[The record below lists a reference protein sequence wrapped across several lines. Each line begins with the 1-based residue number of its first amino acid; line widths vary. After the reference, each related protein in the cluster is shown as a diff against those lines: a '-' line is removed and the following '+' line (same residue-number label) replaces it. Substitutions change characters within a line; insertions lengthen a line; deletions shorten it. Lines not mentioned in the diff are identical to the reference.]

1 MALAQTLPL
10 FGRAPMLRDNAPL
23 VSVPANARP
32 NRQEPRP
39 YQWARINQARELLK
53 DNRSVLVVMATGT
66 GKTTVFGELA
76 AGCEG
81 RVLVLAH
88 RRELIAQA
96 HGRLRDQTGEMIG
109 IEQADQRSHG
119 ERIVVASR
127 DTLHPERLREVFDP
141 KDIGTIFVDEA
152 HHAAKKN
159 KTYTHIFEYFPK
171 AQIIGFTATPDRQDE
186 SALAQTFDAVCEP
199 YEILEGIEDGFL
211 CPFVGVTE
219 RLPSLSL
226 VGMRRNGEG
235 GDYGDKQ
242 LGDELLRNQETMKAI
257 VAHILHYAGDDR
269 KTLGFF
275 PTVETAHIA
284 SESLNVLRPG
294 FARAVDGT
302 TPMDERDRAVRAY
315 TNGDLQALINCGVF
329 TEGTDFPKT
338 SLVALARPTRSRG
351 LYAQMAGRG
360 GRLSPGKADCILLDF
375 VGLSDD
381 KSLCCPE
388 DLLGGRYDDEV
399 LEEAKKKTGGKTH
412 EKLAAAAL
420 SVAKRKAE
428 AAAIARA
435 KAAKTASGS
444 FDPFQ
449 ALGLSAPSAAMARF
463 AAPPSEKQIAMIV
476 KAGWTQEAAEKLSR
490 QQCSAIIGK
499 LVDRMDRKLATLPM
513 VRVFS
518 KRGIDARN
526 ASFANARQAMDFLA
540 SSNWRA
546 SNADVE
552 AILFRQREVG
562 EDLY

>member
-1 MALAQTLPL
+1 MAMETLPL
-10 FGRAPMLRDNAPL
+10 FGRAPMLRDNAPIA
-23 VSVPANARP
+23 PAPVAARP
-32 NRQEPRP
+32 HRQEPRP
-39 YQWARINQARELLK
+39 YQWARIFQARELLQT
-53 DNRSVLVVMATGT
+53 NRSVLVVMATGT

-76 AGCEG
+76 AGCTG
-81 RVLVLAH
+81 RVLVIAH

-96 HGRLRDQTGEMIG
+96 HERLRNQTGEMVG

-119 ERIVVASR
+119 QRIIVASR
-127 DTLHPERLREVFDP
+127 DTLHPERLREVFEP
-141 KDIGTIFVDEA
+141 GDIDTIFVDEA

-159 KTYTHIFEYFPK
+159 KTYTHIFDYFSEAK
-171 AQIIGFTATPDRQDE
+171 IIGFTATPDRQDE

-199 YEILEGIEDGFL
+199 YEILDGIEDGFL
-211 CPFVGVTE
+211 APFVGVTE

-226 VGMRRNGEG
+226 VGMRRNGPG

-257 VAHILHYAGDDR
+257 VGHILHYAGDSR

-284 SESLNVLRPG
+284 AESLNVLRPG
-294 FARAVDGT
+294 FAKAVDGS

-315 TNGDLQALINCGVF
+315 THGDLQALMNCGVF

-338 SLVALARPTRSRG
+338 SLIALARPTRSRG

-360 GRLSPGKADCILLDF
+360 GRISPGKEDCILLDF
-375 VGLSDD
+375 VGLTDD

-388 DLLGGRYDDEV
+388 DLLGGRYDDDV
-399 LEEAKKKTGGKTH
+399 LEEAKKKPGGKTH
-412 EKLAAAAL
+412 EKLEAAAL

-435 KAAKTASGS
+435 KTAKTTSGT
-444 FDPFQ
+444 FDPFK
-449 ALGLSAPSAAMARF
+449 ALGLREPTPAMARF
-463 AAPPSEKQIAMIV
+463 AAPPSEKQVAMLV
-476 KAGWTQEAAEKLSR
+476 KAGWAQDAAEKLSR

-499 LVDRMDRKLATLPM
+499 LMDRMDRKLATLPM
-513 VRVFS
+513 VRAFS

-526 ASFANARQAMDFLA
+526 ATFANARQAMDFLA
-540 SSNWRA
+540 SNNWRA
-546 SNADVE
+546 ANADVE
-552 AILFRQREVG
+552 AILFRHREVG
-562 EDLY
+562 EDG

>member
-1 MALAQTLPL
+1 
-10 FGRAPMLRDNAPL
+10 
-23 VSVPANARP
+23 
-32 NRQEPRP
+32 
-39 YQWARINQARELLK
+39 
-53 DNRSVLVVMATGT
+53 VLVI
-66 GKTTVFGELA
+66 
-76 AGCEG
+76 
-81 RVLVLAH
+81 AH

-96 HGRLRDQTGEMIG
+96 HGRLLDQTGELIG
-109 IEQADQRSHG
+109 IEQAEQRSHG

-127 DTLHPERLREVFDP
+127 DTLHPDRLREVFKPGDVA
-141 KDIGTIFVDEA
+141 TIFVDEA

-159 KTYTHIFEYFPK
+159 KTYTHIFDYLSK

-199 YEILEGIEDGFL
+199 YEILEGIEDGYL
-211 CPFVGVTE
+211 CPFVGATE

-226 VGMRRNGEG
+226 AGMTRNGPG

-242 LGDELLRNQETMKAI
+242 LGEELLRNQETMKAI
-257 VAHILHYAGDDR
+257 VGHIIDYAGDSR

-284 SESLNVLRPG
+284 AEALNVLRPG

-315 TNGDLQALINCGVF
+315 RDGDLQGLMNCGVF
-329 TEGTDFPKT
+329 TEGSDFPKT

-375 VGLSDD
+375 VGVTDD

-388 DLLGGRYDDEV
+388 ELLGGRYDEEV
-399 LEEAKKKTGGKTH
+399 LEEAKKKKGGKTH
-412 EKLAAAAL
+412 EKLAAAAM

-435 KAAKTASGS
+435 KAARTASGS
-444 FDPFQ
+444 FDPFK
-449 ALGLSAPSAAMARF
+449 ALGIREPSAAMARF
-463 AAPPSEKQIAMIV
+463 AAPPSEKQVAMII
-476 KAGWTQEAAEKLSR
+476 KAGWTKEAAEKLSR
-490 QQCSAIIGK
+490 QQCSAIISK
-499 LVDRMDRKLATLPM
+499 LMDRMDRKLATLPM
-513 VRVFS
+513 VRAFS
-518 KRGIDARN
+518 KRGIDAKN

-540 SSNWRA
+540 SNNWRA

-552 AILFRQREVG
+552 AILFRQRQPG
-562 EDLY
+562 EDA